1 MIRTLIWDAGGTL
14 FDTYPAKTRAIRDAL
29 AALGGETTLDEVF
42 ALTRT
47 STRHT
52 LETLAARA
60 DVDVDAL
67 TACYRARYEAVPPAA
82 QPPFPG
88 VRDVCVYV
96 AAIGRNFV
104 VTHRST
110 DSLESLLHAHDL
122 ARYVTASFTKESPY
136 PRKPAPDALVALMTR
151 YGLDAGQTVAIG
163 DRALDVQAAK
173 SAGLRAAFFGAP
185 REDLPADVFF
195 SDYPTFLRRIRVENA
210 GERRI

>member
-29 AALGGETTLDEVF
+29 AELGGETTLDEVF

-60 DVDVDAL
+60 EVDVDAL
-67 TACYRARYEAVPPAA
+67 TARYRARYEAVPPEA
-82 QPPFPG
+82 QPPFPA

-104 VTHRST
+104 VTHRSA
-110 DSLESLLHAHDL
+110 DSLEGLLRAHDL
-122 ARYVTASFTKESPY
+122 ARYVTASLAKESPY
-136 PRKPAPDALVALMTR
+136 PRKPAPDALLALMAR
-151 YGLDAGQTVAIG
+151 YQLDAGQTLAIG

-173 SAGLRAAFFGAP
+173 AAGLRAAFFGAP
-185 REDLPADVFF
+185 REDLPADIFF
-195 SDYPTFLRRIRVENA
+195 SDYLTLLQRIRTENVR
-210 GERRI
+210 ER